1 MSEGVRNLIDA
12 IINGDSIQIDQSFNH
27 EMAER
32 ISTRLDTMRVEVAK
46 NMFNEQVE
54 ELDEEQ
60 LDELSKTT
68 LGSYAHKAVDKAQD
82 HAHDAHDSYR
92 LSDKEQAQHVHKMAK
107 RLQGVERAGKALG
120 DKTIGKSAE
129 KSVDYHLKQRQAWDN
144 WNRAEAGKHD
154 RAALRN
160 SDSAH
165 NKITKAS
172 GVKENYELDEEQLDE
187 MINEVLSKDAT
198 AGEWIDDFVHSK
210 DPKFAGKSK
219 EKRKQMALAAYYA
232 KQRNESIEDLDEE
245 QLDELSKDTLKS
257 YIDKAATRL
266 VSGDKYKGMD
276 RYNRVDGIKKATSKL
291 VKQK

>member
-32 ISTRLDTMRVEVAK
+32 ISTRLDAMRVEVAK

-54 ELDEEQ
+54 ELEE
-60 LDELSKTT
+60 
-68 LGSYAHKAVDKAQD
+68 
-82 HAHDAHDSYR
+82 
-92 LSDKEQAQHVHKMAK
+92 
-107 RLQGVERAGKALG
+107 
-120 DKTIGKSAE
+120 
-129 KSVDYHLKQRQAWDN
+129 
-144 WNRAEAGKHD
+144 
-154 RAALRN
+154 
-160 SDSAH
+160 
-165 NKITKAS
+165 
-172 GVKENYELDEEQLDE
+172 ELDEEQLDE

-210 DPKFAGKSK
+210 DPKFASKSK

-232 KQRNESIEDLDEE
+232 KQRNESVEDLDEE

-291 VKQK
+291 VKQEETEQIDEVMSRKQKRCRSS

>member
-1 MSEGVRNLIDA
+1 
-12 IINGDSIQIDQSFNH
+12 
-27 EMAER
+27 
-32 ISTRLDTMRVEVAK
+32 
-46 NMFNEQVE
+46 
-54 ELDEEQ
+54 
-60 LDELSKTT
+60 
-68 LGSYAHKAVDKAQD
+68 
-82 HAHDAHDSYR
+82 
-92 LSDKEQAQHVHKMAK
+92 
-107 RLQGVERAGKALG
+107 
-120 DKTIGKSAE
+120 
-129 KSVDYHLKQRQAWDN
+129 
-144 WNRAEAGKHD
+144 
-154 RAALRN
+154 
-160 SDSAH
+160 
-165 NKITKAS
+165 
-172 GVKENYELDEEQLDE
+172 

>member
-1 MSEGVRNLIDA
+1 MSVRDLIDA
-12 IINGDSIQIDQSFNH
+12 IYVGDSESIETAFNH

-32 ISTRLDTMRVEVAK
+32 ISTRLDAMRVEVAK
-46 NMFNEQVE
+46 NMFNEQVEELDELEE

-68 LGSYAHKAVDKAQD
+68 LGSYAHKAVNKAQD

-92 LSDKEQAQHVHKMAK
+92 LSDDKEQAQHVHKMTK
-107 RLQGVERAGKALG
+107 RLQGIDRAGKSLG

-129 KSVDYHLKQRQAWDN
+129 KSVDYHLKQRRDSDN
-144 WNRAEAGKHD
+144 WDWAEAGKHH

-160 SDSAH
+160 SGSAH

-187 MINEVLSKDAT
+187 
-198 AGEWIDDFVHSK
+198 
-210 DPKFAGKSK
+210 
-219 EKRKQMALAAYYA
+219 
-232 KQRNESIEDLDEE
+232 
-245 QLDELSKDTLKS
+245 LSKDTLKS
-257 YIDKAATRL
+257 YVDKAATRL

-291 VKQK
+291 VKQEETE